1 MSVTLRKLMLPEPWR
16 TRVLWLS
23 IAGNLFSAALIGAH
37 MTAGRTPGPPGI
49 AGAAERMAR
58 DLPPADAAR
67 FRAVLDRERPWYDMA
82 RRRMAD
88 AREDLSRSIAQDP
101 YDEAVVRQR
110 MLDFQARWVET
121 STRFGESLLVA
132 IGTLSP
138 EGRAKLAET
147 AQASGSR

>member
-1 MSVTLRKLMLPEPWR
+1 MMPALRHPWLREPWR

-23 IAGNLFSAALIGAH
+23 VACNLFAAALAGARFVV
-37 MTAGRTPGPPGI
+37 GPPGPPGL

-67 FRAVLDRERPWYDMA
+67 FRAALDPQKPWFDAA

-88 AREDLSRSIAQDP
+88 ARADLARSIAQNP
-101 YDEAVVRQR
+101 YDEQVVHER
-110 MLDFQARWVET
+110 MAAYQARWAET
-121 STRFGESLLVA
+121 SGRFGDCLLTA

-147 AQASGSR
+147 TQHSGPR

>member
-1 MSVTLRKLMLPEPWR
+1 MMLALRDPWLREPWR

-23 IAGNLFSAALIGAH
+23 VAGNLFAAALVGARFVMEPPH
-37 MTAGRTPGPPGI
+37 RPGL

-67 FRAVLDRERPWYDMA
+67 FRAALDHERPWFDSA

-88 AREDLSRSIAQDP
+88 ARADLARSIAQTP
-101 YDEAVVRQR
+101 YDETAAHER
-110 MLDFQARWVET
+110 MAAYQARLVET
-121 STRFGESLLVA
+121 SGRFGDSLLAA

-147 AQASGSR
+147 TKNSGPR

>member
-1 MSVTLRKLMLPEPWR
+1 MPMLRDSWR

-23 IAGNLFSAALIGAH
+23 IAGNLFAAALIGARLA
-37 MTAGRTPGPPGI
+37 AGSPGPPGL

-67 FRAVLDRERPWYDMA
+67 FRATLDRERPWFDAA
-82 RRRMAD
+82 RRRMAE
-88 AREDLSRSIAQDP
+88 ARADLARSIAQNP
-101 YDEAVVRQR
+101 YDENAVHER
-110 MLDFQARWVET
+110 MAAYQARWAET
-121 STRFGESLLVA
+121 SGRFGDSLLTA

-147 AQASGSR
+147 TQNSGPR

>member
-1 MSVTLRKLMLPEPWR
+1 MSVTLRKFTLREPWR

-37 MTAGRTPGPPGI
+37 MAAGRPPGPPGL

-67 FRAVLDRERPWYDMA
+67 FRATLDRERPWYDMA

-88 AREDLSRSIAQDP
+88 ARTDLSRSIAQNP
-101 YDEAVVRQR
+101 YDEAAVRER
-110 MLDFQARWVET
+110 MLVFQARWAET
-121 STRFGESLLVA
+121 SARFGDSLLTA

-147 AQASGSR
+147 TQASASR